1 MWVRADMMAD
11 LWAWIVQVGGVV
23 ATVGVH
29 VGDVFFGFDVRVE
42 VLGVVEGF
50 GSYLEFLEDREG
62 DSCGEVAEADVV
74 KVGLVD
80 TSCGNATGCF
90 YDGVELFR
98 WGEVEIQDVAL
109 WRSLVAEA
117 LVWDLD
123 VFV

>member
-1 MWVRADMMAD
+1 MWVRADMVAD
-11 LWAWIVQVGGVV
+11 LWAWIVQVGGFV
-23 ATVGVH
+23 ATLGVH
-29 VGDVFFGFDVRVE
+29 VGDVFYGFDVWVE

-50 GSYLEFLEDREG
+50 GPCLKFLEDREG
-62 DSCGEVAEADVV
+62 DSCGEVAEAAVV
-74 KVGLVD
+74 EVGLVD
-80 TSCGNATGCF
+80 TSCGNATGCID
-90 YDGVELFR
+90 DGMELFR